1 MRSTLFQR
9 PPLARVDAAGEAFAP
24 LLLSLLPYATPS
36 ITDATQDS
44 SMNTIDQQSLRQL
57 FLDARTHMA
66 WTDRPVDDATLR
78 TLYDTLRWGPTAANC
93 SPLRIVFVRSR
104 EAKEKLRPALSP
116 GNADKT
122 MAAPVTAILGHDLGF
137 PDTLPKLFPHADA
150 RSWYAGNDPYIQQTA
165 FRNGALQGRNRQ
177 ADPSAR
183 ATLCC
188 RHGRSSRA
196 RAKQG
201 RDRGRLAR
209 AGARKGSPYRGGW
222 RAWSRAAPACQCAG
236 SSPARHCRRLS
247 G

>member
-150 RSWYAGNDPYIQQTA
+150 RSWYAGNDPYIQETA
-165 FRNGALQGRNRQ
+165 FRNGALQGGYFIL
-177 ADPSAR
+177 AAR
-183 ATLCC
+183 ALGLDCGPMSGFDAEKVNAAFFAGTSVRANFLCNIGFGDASKL
-188 RHGRSSRA
+188 HP
-196 RAKQG
+196 
-201 RDRGRLAR
+201 RG
-209 AGARKGSPYRGGW
+209 P
-222 RAWSRAAPACQCAG
+222 
-236 SSPARHCRRLS
+236 RLS
-247 G
+247 FDEACRVE

>member
-1 MRSTLFQR
+1 
-9 PPLARVDAAGEAFAP
+9 
-24 LLLSLLPYATPS
+24 
-36 ITDATQDS
+36 
-44 SMNTIDQQSLRQL
+44 MNIIDQQSLRQL

-150 RSWYAGNDPYIQQTA
+150 RSWYAGNDPYIQETA
-165 FRNGALQGRNRQ
+165 FRNGALQGGYFIL
-177 ADPSAR
+177 AAR
-183 ATLCC
+183 ALGLDCGPMSGFDAEKVNAAFFAGTSVRANFLCNIGFGDASKL
-188 RHGRSSRA
+188 HP
-196 RAKQG
+196 
-201 RDRGRLAR
+201 RG
-209 AGARKGSPYRGGW
+209 P
-222 RAWSRAAPACQCAG
+222 
-236 SSPARHCRRLS
+236 RLS
-247 G
+247 FDEACRVE

>member
-1 MRSTLFQR
+1 
-9 PPLARVDAAGEAFAP
+9 
-24 LLLSLLPYATPS
+24 
-36 ITDATQDS
+36 
-44 SMNTIDQQSLRQL
+44 MNTIDQRSLRQL

-150 RSWYAGNDPYIQQTA
+150 RSWYAGNDPYIQETA
-165 FRNGALQGRNRQ
+165 FRNGALQGGYFIL
-177 ADPSAR
+177 AAR
-183 ATLCC
+183 ALGLDCGPMSGFDAENVNAAFFAGTSVRANFLCNIGFGDASKL
-188 RHGRSSRA
+188 HP
-196 RAKQG
+196 
-201 RDRGRLAR
+201 RG
-209 AGARKGSPYRGGW
+209 P
-222 RAWSRAAPACQCAG
+222 
-236 SSPARHCRRLS
+236 RLS
-247 G
+247 FDEACRVE